1 MKHLSRRLPAFI
13 ILIHSFAAL
22 GFAQSANTGAISGTI
37 TDAKGAVVAEAT
49 ITAVDLTTGE
59 KRSGRSSSQGIYL
72 VPLLPPSTYR
82 VEISKDGFKL
92 SVNENIAVHVTE
104 TATLNVQ
111 LEVGAA
117 VQTVEVRANSVQLK
131 TEESALGDVVDQKEV
146 AELPLVTR
154 NYSQILGLSP
164 GVSAETFNAGEIGRG
179 GVDDS
184 LVTGGSPASD
194 NNFQMNGV
202 EINDWQGSGHYSGGV
217 ATPNPDS
224 IQEFKVQ
231 TSQYDASYGRNA
243 GANVDVMTRMG
254 TNRWHGNV
262 WEYFRNEAFEC
273 ATTTS
278 GMKLESRAP
287 CCARTSSA
295 LLLAGR
301 SEGQAAVLYVVSGQ

>member
-131 TEESALGDVVDQKEV
+131 TRGERAGRCGRSKRSGGASAGD
-146 AELPLVTR
+146 AEL
-154 NYSQILGLSP
+154 Q
-164 GVSAETFNAGEIGRG
+164 
-179 GVDDS
+179 
-184 LVTGGSPASD
+184 
-194 NNFQMNGV
+194 
-202 EINDWQGSGHYSGGV
+202 
-217 ATPNPDS
+217 PDS
-224 IQEFKVQ
+224 W
-231 TSQYDASYGRNA
+231 A
-243 GANVDVMTRMG
+243 
-254 TNRWHGNV
+254 
-262 WEYFRNEAFEC
+262 
-273 ATTTS
+273 
-278 GMKLESRAP
+278 
-287 CCARTSSA
+287 
-295 LLLAGR
+295 
-301 SEGQAAVLYVVSGQ
+301 VSGRFRRDVQRRRDRTRRRG